1 MMRFWKITL
10 PLIVAFALGV
20 TTLLLYY
27 IPHQTAEEFTKSW
40 IPWYRIIIGFAIV
53 LGIYS
58 LFNLHYNKIKKQG
71 PGWGYSI
78 FVFAGFFVTIFLGFI
93 NEFERLLI
101 LIVGGPVNVSSPFGT
116 WKESGPGVAY
126 QWVYDNIFTACG
138 ATIFSILAFFIASA
152 AYRTFRA
159 RSPEAGV
166 LLISAVIVMLGVT
179 IGSAITPILPDTVQ
193 WLMEIPNT
201 AATRG
206 ILLGICLGSIATSL
220 RIIFG
225 IERGYLGGGE

>member
-1 MMRFWKITL
+1 MTRFWKITF
-10 PLIVAFALGV
+10 PLIIAFVLGV
-20 TTLLLYY
+20 GMLLRYY
-27 IPHQTAEEFTKSW
+27 IPHQTSEKMSEYWVS
-40 IPWYRIIIGFAIV
+40 WYRIIIGFAIV

-58 LFNLHYNKIKKQG
+58 LFNLHYNKMKKRA
-71 PGWGYSI
+71 PGWGCSL
-78 FVFAGFFVTIFLGFI
+78 FVFGGFFVTIFLGFI

-101 LIVGGPVNVSSPFGT
+101 LIVGGPIDVSSPFGT
-116 WKESGPGVAY
+116 WAKSEPGTAY
-126 QWVYDNIFTACG
+126 LWIYTNIFTACG

-159 RSPEAGV
+159 RSLEAGI
-166 LLISAVIVMLGVT
+166 LLTAAVIVMLGVT
-179 IGSAITPILPDTVQ
+179 IGSAITPLLPDAVQ